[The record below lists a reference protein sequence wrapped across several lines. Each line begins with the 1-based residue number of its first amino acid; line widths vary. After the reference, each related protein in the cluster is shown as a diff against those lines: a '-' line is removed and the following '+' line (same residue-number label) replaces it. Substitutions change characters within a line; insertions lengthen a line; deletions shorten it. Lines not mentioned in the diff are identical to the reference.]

1 VSEPPR
7 RPPLG
12 AVGWAIRLVGL
23 AGAAV
28 FFVGAFTP
36 LANALNAR
44 MAGVARV
51 EPADAIVVV
60 ARGGTDADG
69 VLTNRSLRRTLMG
82 IELHRKGL
90 APALVFSGSDD
101 EIDARTRLARGLGVP
116 ADHLLAARGA
126 RTTREEAD
134 VLAGLLRPKDM
145 RRVLLVADPID
156 MPRTRLMLE
165 RRGLAVQP
173 APTASSGPGHPEGRL
188 NLLRDLCVELTAW
201 GYNRL
206 AGRI

>member
-7 RPPLG
+7 RSPLG
-12 AVGWAIRLVGL
+12 AAGWAIRLLGC
-23 AGAAV
+23 AGVALFV
-28 FFVGAFTP
+28 VGAFTP

-44 MAGVARV
+44 MAGAGRV

-60 ARGGTDADG
+60 ARGGADADG
-69 VLTNRSLRRTLMG
+69 VLTNRSLRRTLVG

-90 APALVFSGSDD
+90 APVLVFSGADD

-116 ADHLLAARGA
+116 ADRLLAARGA
-126 RTTREEAD
+126 RTTLEEAD
-134 VLAGLLRPKDM
+134 VLAELLIPKDM

-156 MPRTRLMLE
+156 MPRTRRVLE
-165 RRGLAVQP
+165 RRGFAVQA

-188 NLLRDLCVELTAW
+188 NLLRDLCIELTAW

>member
-7 RPPLG
+7 RPALG
-12 AVGWAIRLVGL
+12 AVEWAIRLLGL
-23 AGAAV
+23 AGIAV

-44 MAGVARV
+44 MAGAGRI

-60 ARGGTDADG
+60 ARGGADADG
-69 VLTNRSLRRTLMG
+69 VLTNRSLRRTLVG
-82 IELHRKGL
+82 VELHRKGL
-90 APALVFSGSDD
+90 APVLVFSGADD

-116 ADHLLAARGA
+116 AESVLAARGA
-126 RTTREEAD
+126 RTTLQEAD
-134 VLAGLLRPKDM
+134 VLAGLLVPRDM

-156 MPRTRLMLE
+156 MPRTRLALE
-165 RRGLAVQP
+165 RRGFAVHP
-173 APTASSGPGHPEGRL
+173 APTASSGPGHPEARL
-188 NLLRDLCVELTAW
+188 NLLRDICVELVAW

>member
-1 VSEPPR
+1 MSEPPR

-23 AGAAV
+23 AGLAF

-44 MAGVARV
+44 MAGTARA

-60 ARGGTDADG
+60 ARGGADADG
-69 VLTNRSLRRTLMG
+69 VLTNRSLRRTLVG

-90 APALVFSGSDD
+90 APVLVFSGADD
-101 EIDARTRLARGLGVP
+101 EIDARMRLARGLGVP
-116 ADHLLAARGA
+116 AERLLAARGA
-126 RTTREEAD
+126 RTTLEEAD
-134 VLAGLLRPKDM
+134 ALAGLLVPKDM

-156 MPRTRLMLE
+156 MPRTRLGLE
-165 RRGLAVQP
+165 RRGFAILP
-173 APTASSGPGHPEGRL
+173 APTASSGPSQPEARL
-188 NLLRDLCVELTAW
+188 GLLRDICTELAAW